1 VANWL
6 ASSYHLVVVGILN
19 NRGAG
24 HLHDAAAR
32 PLGLADEVAIGEV
45 AKEAHAVLDG
55 SLQGMGDAGIPPA
68 GADDG
73 GRDGRASGASGCHQG
88 EHGRGRGAH
97 DGRGGG
103 SSAAAVAA
111 GGGSSGAA
119 AAAAAATTTTT
130 TTAAAAA
137 ATTATRAAARVLL
150 AFRLVFLMRKQ
161 ATRLVD

>member
-1 VANWL
+1 
-6 ASSYHLVVVGILN
+6 VGILN

-88 EHGRGRGAH
+88 EHGRGRGD

-103 SSAAAVAA
+103 SSAAGVAA

-119 AAAAAATTTTT
+119 ATAAAATAAAAATTT
-130 TTAAAAA
+130 AA